1 MTAIAVIGEAV
12 ADAFLPATGDR
23 APAGGGFG
31 LRVTPGGS
39 PANTAVALARLG
51 TRARFLGRLSTG
63 PLGRLLRAHLD
74 ESGVDL
80 SAAVPTKRKAT
91 LAVTALDA
99 EGRADYDFYV
109 AETAD
114 WHWTPEELAHLT
126 DTPVDAVHT
135 GSLALAL
142 DPGAARIR
150 AALAAAR
157 PHATICVDPNARP
170 GLIEAAAYREGLPRW
185 LPLAD
190 IVKVSDED
198 LAYIHPGE
206 TPAAIGERWHA
217 MGVRLIVVT
226 RGGNGAVA
234 SFDGE
239 LTEVP
244 AVPAD
249 MVDTVGA
256 GDAFSAGLLHTLGR
270 LGRLGG
276 RLDGLTVAEVREA
289 LEFAA
294 LVAARTCETSGA
306 NPPWAKELT
315 P

>member
-12 ADAFLPATGDR
+12 ADAFLPSASDGD
-23 APAGGGFG
+23 FG
-31 LRVTPGGS
+31 LRVAPGGS

-51 TRARFLGRLSTG
+51 TDAHFLGRLSTG
-63 PLGRLLRAHLD
+63 PLGRLLRAHLE

-80 SAAVPTKRKAT
+80 SAAVGTDRKAT
-91 LAVTALDA
+91 LAITALDA

-114 WHWTPEELAHLT
+114 WHWTDGELARLA
-126 DTPVDAVHT
+126 DAPADAVHT
-135 GSLALAL
+135 GSLALAVA
-142 DPGAARIR
+142 PGAARIR
-150 AALAAAR
+150 RALAAAR

-170 GLIEAAAYREGLPRW
+170 GLVTADDYRELLPHW

-206 TPAAIGERWHA
+206 QTGDVAARWHA
-217 MGVRLIVVT
+217 LGVRLVVVT
-226 RGGNGAVA
+226 RGGDGATA
-234 SFDGE
+234 SLDGE
-239 LTEVP
+239 LVEVP
-244 AVPAD
+244 AVPVD

-276 RLDGLTVAEVREA
+276 RLDALTAGDVREA

-294 LVAARTCETSGA
+294 LVAARTCATTGA
-306 NPPWAKELT
+306 NPPWAREL
-315 P
+315 PR

>member
-12 ADAFLPATGDR
+12 ADAFLPA
-23 APAGGGFG
+23 AGEGGFG

-51 TRARFLGRLSTG
+51 TSARFLGRLSTG
-63 PLGRLLRAHLD
+63 PLGRLLRAHLE

-80 SAAVPTKRKAT
+80 SAAVRTERKAT
-91 LAVTALDA
+91 LAVTALDDQ
-99 EGRADYDFYV
+99 GRADYDFYV
-109 AETAD
+109 EGTAD
-114 WHWTPEELAHLT
+114 WHWTPAELARLA
-126 DTPVDAVHT
+126 DSPVDAVHT

-142 DPGAARIR
+142 PPGAEEIR

-157 PHATICVDPNARP
+157 PGATICVDPNARP
-170 GLIEAAAYREGLPRW
+170 GIVPAAAYREQLPHW

-206 TPAAIGERWHA
+206 ALAGVCDRWHG
-217 MGVRLIVVT
+217 MGVRLIVIT
-226 RGGNGAVA
+226 QGGKGAMA
-234 SFDGE
+234 SLDGE
-239 LTEVP
+239 RAGVP
-244 AVPAD
+244 AVPVT

-276 RLDGLTVAEVREA
+276 RLPALTTGELREA
-289 LEFAA
+289 LAFAA
-294 LVAARTCETSGA
+294 LVAARTCATTGA
-306 NPPWAKELT
+306 NPPWARELT
-315 P
+315 AQVG